1 MYSILGILES
11 RNSIEAYVVDSALKF
26 VNEHPNLL
34 PNTELKAQTYF
45 IDVGVPGI
53 RTIQAGMS
61 HKPDAYSTFPQEI
74 IDCPYFNM

>member
-1 MYSILGILES
+1 MDL
-11 RNSIEAYVVDSALKF
+11 ALKF

-34 PNTELKAQTYF
+34 PDTELKAQTYF

-61 HKPDAYSTFPQEI
+61 HKPDACCNFPQK
-74 IDCPYFNM
+74 

>member
-1 MYSILGILES
+1 MLES
-11 RNSIEAYVVDSALKF
+11 RNSIEAHVVDLALKF
-26 VNEHPNLL
+26 VNEHPHLL

-61 HKPDAYSTFPQEI
+61 DKPYMHVTYNFPHK
-74 IDCPYFNM
+74 NN